1 MESRPCRDTWVG
13 GHGGHTKVTLTD
25 GYCTRITH
33 RTITVLLPTP
43 KRPAQGHQHLK
54 PVWSRWALST
64 SLSPAGRSNPRR
76 PRNERAG
83 LILSPA
89 VPRGRDVPEL
99 VPTSPRLRRLLN
111 GSQSPSGPVSPKTLC
126 QSRHP
131 GSGRWDGRT
140 RRRAATRPGSGEE
153 RARIPLC
160 SVPGGGPLA
169 PGVCRRD
176 AASPL
181 PGVCCRDA
189 ASPLRGPAQGL
200 FIQLAGHQT
209 WGRRVAK
216 STHSWLPGP

>member
-1 MESRPCRDTWVG
+1 M
-13 GHGGHTKVTLTD
+13 
-25 GYCTRITH
+25 
-33 RTITVLLPTP
+33 
-43 KRPAQGHQHLK
+43 K

-64 SLSPAGRSNPRR
+64 SLPPAGRSNPRR

-89 VPRGRDVPEL
+89 VPRGQRVLEL

-126 QSRHP
+126 QSQHP
-131 GSGRWDGRT
+131 GSGRWDPRT
-140 RRRAATRPGSGEE
+140 RRRAATRPGFGEE
-153 RARIPLC
+153 RARILLC
-160 SVPGGGPLA
+160 SVPGGGPRA
-169 PGVCRRD
+169 
-176 AASPL
+176 

-189 ASPLRGPAQGL
+189 ASPLLRGPAQCL
-200 FIQLAGHQT
+200 FTQLAGHQS